1 MKLAYS
7 MSTGFVDFPGKYAA
21 TIYLT
26 GCNLRCPYCY
36 NMQVVNG
43 EPTLEYDDILEYLI
57 RMKKIFPKFYVV
69 ISGGEPTINKD
80 FEYVVEDL
88 KRNNFKLGIHT
99 NGIKLPKFENVFDG
113 VILSLK
119 SISDGIPC
127 MLKTQYYTIMKDAMK
142 YYDKCD
148 YKEIRVVNIENN
160 NDWYNSMLNIIKPEE
175 SGWLIRKV
183 NNYLEGN

>member
-43 EPTLEYDDILEYLI
+43 EPTLEYDDILEYLF

-69 ISGGEPTINKD
+69 ISGGEPT
-80 FEYVVEDL
+80 
-88 KRNNFKLGIHT
+88 
-99 NGIKLPKFENVFDG
+99 LPP
-113 VILSLK
+113 SLRRQPF
-119 SISDGIPC
+119 SSAGRAPSSASS
-127 MLKTQYYTIMKDAMK
+127 LLRPRQAAVPGF
-142 YYDKCD
+142 
-148 YKEIRVVNIENN
+148 RPARLRGA
-160 NDWYNSMLNIIKPEE
+160 WPSPLR
-175 SGWLIRKV
+175 GWT
-183 NNYLEGN
+183 GPGG